1 MIALDAVTP
10 LSQIPEKPRK
20 FIRMQMVV
28 ILMQLKN

>member
-20 FIRMQMVV
+20 FIRMQTGGDPE
-28 ILMQLKN
+28 KKTC

>member
-20 FIRMQMVV
+20 VIRMVV